1 MKTIRYSKNTPK
13 LAKDKQLFE
22 NTEWFNIQ
30 GLLNAGFVEMAPLQ
44 DIRNNTKVDK
54 HLSLVFMLNGAVH
67 HHIHG
72 SKSVVSYQPNKVVPT
87 SY

>member
-13 LAKDKQLFE
+13 LVTKDKQLSE
-22 NTEWFNIQ
+22 SIEWFNIQ

-44 DIRNNTKVDK
+44 DIRNDTKVDK
-54 HLSLVFMLNGAVH
+54 HLSLVFMLNGSVH

-72 SKSVVSYQPNKVVPT
+72 LKMLALILF
-87 SY
+87 